1 MPAPSRH
8 RGAARLG
15 RRGAMAPEWAVS
27 GRNRPDFVG
36 WLFDRVVVN
45 VKSQWK
51 K

>member
-1 MPAPSRH
+1 MPAPAPQS
-8 RGAARLG
+8 GAARLG